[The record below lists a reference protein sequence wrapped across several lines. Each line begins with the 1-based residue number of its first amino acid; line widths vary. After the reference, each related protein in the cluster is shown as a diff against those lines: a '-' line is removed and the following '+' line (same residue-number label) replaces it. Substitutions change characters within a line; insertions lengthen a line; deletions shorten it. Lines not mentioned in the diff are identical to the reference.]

1 NHCLKDVCDTNP
13 RLDKGRIQM
22 TKGGLLK
29 DSYVWVLRNPD
40 FCKWRNDHGQRL
52 LWVKG
57 DPRKGKTMLLCGI
70 IDELEATRAQGRPL
84 SYFFCEATDERLN
97 TATAVLRGLIFM
109 LIEQDQS
116 LIQHVKEM
124 YDKAGK
130 TLFHDVNAW
139 QAMSEI
145 FTNMLND
152 SKLQGVCL
160 IIDALDEC
168 QRDLDRLLNLIT
180 ETSHSTSAKWLASS
194 RNWWQVE
201 ERLRTVAQKLSLEDN
216 ATSVS
221 AAVDRYIAHRVSELS
236 KLKRYTD
243 DDSDKVRQYLLS
255 NAEGTFLWVSLVCQ
269 ELEKTHR
276 LLALKTIESFPSG
289 LDVLYERMMKQIQE
303 EGNAEICMPILALM
317 AMTYR
322 PPSLAES
329 TTLIG
334 HPADDPR
341 SVQDTVELCGSFL
354 TVREDTIYFV
364 HQSAKDFLL
373 TKEYEAFNQIL
384 PRGIARPH
392 HIIFSRSL

>member
-1 NHCLKDVCDTNP
+1 
-13 RLDKGRIQM
+13 M
-22 TKGGLLK
+22 TIGLT
-29 DSYVWVLRNPD
+29 
-40 FCKWRNDHGQRL
+40 Q
-52 LWVKG
+52 
-57 DPRKGKTMLLCGI
+57 GKV
-70 IDELEATRAQGRPL
+70 ID
-84 SYFFCEATDERLN
+84 
-97 TATAVLRGLIFM
+97 
-109 LIEQDQS
+109 
-116 LIQHVKEM
+116 
-124 YDKAGK
+124 
-130 TLFHDVNAW
+130 
-139 QAMSEI
+139 
-145 FTNMLND
+145 
-152 SKLQGVCL
+152 
-160 IIDALDEC
+160 
-168 QRDLDRLLNLIT
+168 
-180 ETSHSTSAKWLASS
+180 
-194 RNWWQVE
+194 
-201 ERLRTVAQKLSLEDN
+201 LEDN

-243 DDSDKVRQYLLS
+243 DTSDKVRQYLLS

-341 SVQDTVELCGSFL
+341 SVQDIVELCGSFF

-384 PRGIARPH
+384 HRGVARQH
-392 HIIFSRSL
+392 HIIFSRSLNGLSRTLRRKVDELQLFAVCIYEVSPPEPNET